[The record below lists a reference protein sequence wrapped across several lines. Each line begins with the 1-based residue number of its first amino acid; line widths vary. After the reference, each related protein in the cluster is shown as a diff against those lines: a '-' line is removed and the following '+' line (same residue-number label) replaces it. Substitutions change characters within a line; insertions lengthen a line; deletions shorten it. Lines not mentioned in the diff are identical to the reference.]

1 MDAYNNSDPRPMR
14 HERKDGSDMEK
25 VQGRFY
31 LTIHTAEGGAVGF
44 EYNDLETATL
54 DAIYY
59 SHYNAS
65 SMYPHKVVRVTLR
78 GNKW

>member
-1 MDAYNNSDPRPMR
+1 MR

-44 EYNDLETATL
+44 EYRDIETATL

-59 SHYNAS
+59 SYYNVS
-65 SMYPHKVVRVTLR
+65 SIYGHKVVRVTLR
-78 GNKW
+78 GYKW

>member
-1 MDAYNNSDPRPMR
+1 MR
-14 HERKDGSDMEK
+14 HERKDGSDMKK

-31 LTIHTAEGGAVGF
+31 LTIHTADGGAFGL

-59 SHYNAS
+59 SHYNVS
-65 SMYPHKVVRVTLR
+65 SIYGHKVARVTLR